1 METHLD
7 RKRVL
12 GFRQVVTEQAV
23 ERREHRRAFRTG
35 RTFPK
40 NAPELPESQV
50 ERTVYER
57 GYPADA
63 AVHGSA
69 EQPRR
74 CAADGAV
81 DRLDEIGYALRRFD
95 YELAHTAEIV
105 DVLPPP
111 VGHGLDV
118 AQSSACR
125 IVSDPNAI
133 PAGHSNFDPAS
144 RFSSRRYSRCESG

>member
-12 GFRQVVTEQAV
+12 GFRQVVTEHAV

-50 ERTVYER
+50 ERAVYER

-81 DRLDEIGYALRRFD
+81 DRLDEIGYALR
-95 YELAHTAEIV
+95 ASTTS
-105 DVLPPP
+105 LPTPRR
-111 VGHGLDV
+111 
-118 AQSSACR
+118 SSTCFR
-125 IVSDPNAI
+125 PRSDT
-133 PAGHSNFDPAS
+133 GWT
-144 RFSSRRYSRCESG
+144 